1 MKLADISRFPDGTIE
16 IRYPN
21 GFKFEGNGD
30 ERNNPVSGII
40 ISPDNVKYNI
50 PNFKG
55 ECIENIITM
64 IKNGELKRYI
74 IKEKE
79 L

>member
-1 MKLADISRFPDGTIE
+1 MKLADISKFPDGTIK
-16 IRYPN
+16 IKYSN

-40 ISPDNVKYNI
+40 ISPDNVKYHI
-50 PNFKG
+50 PDFKG
-55 ECIENIITM
+55 ECIEDIFTM

-74 IKEKE
+74 IKKE
-79 L
+79 EL